1 MVSHIVAKRKS
12 PDPLGAWEQRTK
24 TDTSRSAYHLALE
37 TGARGYGLSLL
48 ICKWGQQHGRLS
60 LARGGKAQEGS
71 RAGSAQSFMNVRCH
85 YCCCSWETR
94 ESIKSQVLCSGL
106 RGLREAPWASISA
119 PWGLRQSPPSLGP
132 GLSGPCWPAHRCWW
146 PGSLGVRIPPP
157 TCPER
162 RDC

>member
-1 MVSHIVAKRKS
+1 MCKHSSNLMIFMDSKHQDMAPQHIL
-12 PDPLGAWEQRTK
+12 PTWFLGH
-24 TDTSRSAYHLALE
+24 DLGPS
-37 TGARGYGLSLL
+37 LSLL

-71 RAGSAQSFMNVRCH
+71 RAGSAQSFINVRCH
-85 YCCCSWETR
+85 YCCCSWETS